1 MGIIDINLDET
12 PDREMPIEVGLRVL
26 ELVDIEEQEKDG
38 RTIYNAKFK
47 VNEPDAD
54 DHERVGFERFDFQYP
69 KAQIKFKQMIRAL
82 GHDGTGSGVDT
93 ADLIGCTC
101 KAHVAERTYVDKDTD
116 ETISTTQVKKFLVE
130 AS

>member
-47 VNEPDAD
+47 VNE
-54 DHERVGFERFDFQYP
+54 
-69 KAQIKFKQMIRAL
+69 MIRAL
-82 GHDGTGSGVDT
+82 GHDGTGTGVDT

-101 KAHVAERTYVDKDTD
+101 KAHVAERTYIDKDTD
-116 ETISTTQVKKFLVE
+116 ETVSTTQVKKFLVE
-130 AS
+130 VDS